1 MLLRCSEGQQKSRHG
16 HLSYNLEGLGHVPH
30 RAPINVTAV
39 TGVSGG
45 LISSPFSSIKRQDVT
60 MLSRQVEVQFM
71 CRVAVHEC
79 GNFYS
84 IVWYEVTLQCTVF

>member
-1 MLLRCSEGQQKSRHG
+1 MLVVVAPAIITGVEKYLIVMIDKNIFPIRYSEGQQKSRHG

-45 LISSPFSSIKRQDVT
+45 LD
-60 MLSRQVEVQFM
+60 
-71 CRVAVHEC
+71 
-79 GNFYS
+79 N
-84 IVWYEVTLQCTVF
+84 

>member
-1 MLLRCSEGQQKSRHG
+1 MRGLSISLMLVVVAPAIITGVEKYLIVMIDKNIFPIRCSEGQQKSRHG

-45 LISSPFSSIKRQDVT
+45 LD
-60 MLSRQVEVQFM
+60 
-71 CRVAVHEC
+71 
-79 GNFYS
+79 N
-84 IVWYEVTLQCTVF
+84 

>member
-1 MLLRCSEGQQKSRHG
+1 
-16 HLSYNLEGLGHVPH
+16 
-30 RAPINVTAV
+30 
-39 TGVSGG
+39 
-45 LISSPFSSIKRQDVT
+45 

-84 IVWYEVTLQCTVF
+84 IVWYEVTLYSVICSHCIIFLILY

>member
-1 MLLRCSEGQQKSRHG
+1 
-16 HLSYNLEGLGHVPH
+16 
-30 RAPINVTAV
+30 
-39 TGVSGG
+39 
-45 LISSPFSSIKRQDVT
+45 

-84 IVWYEVTLQCTVF
+84 IVWYEVTLYSVICSHCIIFLILYYVFRYRETGSREAQAGQERVYVYRHHSGVAKVEDSHLTNSLTV